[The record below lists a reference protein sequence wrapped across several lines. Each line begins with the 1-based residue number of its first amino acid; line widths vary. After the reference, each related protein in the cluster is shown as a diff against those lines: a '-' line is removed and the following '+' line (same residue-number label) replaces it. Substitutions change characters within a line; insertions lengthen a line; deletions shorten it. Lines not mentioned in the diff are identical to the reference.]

1 MVLRKHALWLL
12 ALMVTAGC
20 ADESKSDAYGQFET
34 DEVMISSE
42 VPGKLLQFEVKE
54 GMPLK
59 AGQIVAQIDTVSL
72 QLRKAEV
79 EASILSV
86 KSRLATLDAQAQ
98 VYQTQLETANKNLNR
113 IKNLVQGNAATTQ
126 QLDDVEGSINTLN
139 AQMEAVKVQ
148 RRSVYAEIETMETRI
163 AQIEDQ
169 IERATV
175 INPVNGVVITSY
187 AEPNE
192 LVGQGSPLYQIAN
205 LDELELRVFVSGA
218 QLANVKLGNA
228 VEVLIDKDADTNQSL
243 TGTVSWISSE
253 AEFTPRMI
261 QTKEERV
268 TQVYAVKIRVLNT
281 DGTLKIG
288 MPGEVNFN

>member
-1 MVLRKHALWLL
+1 M
-12 ALMVTAGC
+12 
-20 ADESKSDAYGQFET
+20 
-34 DEVMISSE
+34 
-42 VPGKLLQFEVKE
+42 
-54 GMPLK
+54 
-59 AGQIVAQIDTVSL
+59 
-72 QLRKAEV
+72 
-79 EASILSV
+79 
-86 KSRLATLDAQAQ
+86 
-98 VYQTQLETANKNLNR
+98 YQTQLETANKNLNR